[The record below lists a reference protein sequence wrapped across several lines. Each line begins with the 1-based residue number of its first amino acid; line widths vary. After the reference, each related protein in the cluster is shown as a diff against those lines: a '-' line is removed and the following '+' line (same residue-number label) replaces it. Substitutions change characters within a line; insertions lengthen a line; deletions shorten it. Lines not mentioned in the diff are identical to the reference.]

1 MSYARRVTV
10 TPVCDANGAAT
21 SYSDVVTGS
30 IVTVAYAKA
39 ASNNYSNG
47 VGATI
52 TVEGTGESVLTLTN
66 MNATASYGPR
76 QATHTTAGVAS
87 LFAAGGSAVLAPIV
101 VAQDRI
107 KIVIASG
114 GNATTGTFSVLLQ

>member
-10 TPVCDANGAAT
+10 VPVCDANGAAT
-21 SYSDVVTGS
+21 SYSDVVSGA
-30 IVTVAYAKA
+30 IATVAYTKA
-39 ASNNYSNG
+39 GSNNFSNG

-52 TVEGTGESVLTLTN
+52 TVESTGESLLAVTN

-76 QATHTTAGVAS
+76 QPAHTTAGAAS
-87 LFAAGGSAVLAPIV
+87 LFAAGGTAVLVPIV

-114 GNATTGTFSVLLQ
+114 GSGTTGTFSVLLQ